1 MKFRFVLF
9 ISHIHH
15 IDDGKCPYFWSSHL
29 IVHHHHHLMLL
40 YTFSFIFHLSFFI
53 SPFYSLLTFSSTY
66 VMYILL
72 LSIKTDNNQAKEAA
86 VAQALEKCSLFI
98 MCYVHILNH
107 KWTSVYKSLCL
118 LFPTAFWLFPKII
131 YILHK
136 GEKILS
142 GRCHFHIYI
151 CILKYQ

>member
-1 MKFRFVLF
+1 MLF
-9 ISHIHH
+9 ISH
-15 IDDGKCPYFWSSHL
+15 SSYWWWKMSLLLIFTSL
-29 IVHHHHHLMLL
+29 IVHNHHLMLL
-40 YTFSFIFHLSFFI
+40 YTFLIHISIYLSSYLPLF
-53 SPFYSLLTFSSTY
+53 LHSSTY

-72 LSIKTDNNQAKEAA
+72 LSIKTDNKQVEWSKRSSSASIS
-86 VAQALEKCSLFI
+86 SLFI

-136 GEKILS
+136 GEKIVS

-151 CILKYQ
+151 LKYQ